1 MQQVFTNR
9 ELQTVLAG
17 ADLAS
22 SSLALVPTMGNIHR
36 GHLQLVKAARQQA
49 DRTAVSIF
57 VNPTQFNQ
65 ADDYQLYPRT
75 LDADLEQLAAAGVDL
90 VFTPDVSQLYPHS
103 TLRAQV
109 EATVA
114 ATGLEGAHR
123 PGHFRGVATIVCKLF
138 NLFQPTI
145 ALFGKKDYQ
154 QLAVIRAMVEELFL
168 PVTLAA
174 EETVREADMVAMS
187 SRNSRLTAS
196 ERQIAPLMHATLQ
209 SVVDQVPA
217 ASDYSLLEQSAR
229 GALNEAGFKVDYVAI
244 RDRYLQPADQQTR
257 ELVVLAAAEL
267 GSVRLIDNLETEK
280 LLSAAG

>member
-1 MQQVFTNR
+1 M
-9 ELQTVLAG
+9 
-17 ADLAS
+17 
-22 SSLALVPTMGNIHR
+22 
-36 GHLQLVKAARQQA
+36 
-49 DRTAVSIF
+49 SIF

-103 TLRAQV
+103 ALRAQV
-109 EATVA
+109 EATDA
-114 ATGLEGAHR
+114 AMGLEGAYR

-168 PVTLAA
+168 PLSVGS

-187 SRNSRLTAS
+187 SRNSRLTAA
-196 ERQIAPLMHATLQ
+196 ERQIAPLMYNTLQ
-209 SVVDQVPA
+209 SVADQLSTT
-217 ASDYSLLEQSAR
+217 SDYSLLEQSATV
-229 GALNEAGFKVDYVAI
+229 ALNDAGFKVDYVAI
-244 RDRYLQPADQQTR
+244 RDRYLRPADQQTS
-257 ELVVLAAAEL
+257 ELVILAAAEL
-267 GSVRLIDNLETEK
+267 GCVRLIDNLETEK
-280 LLSAAG
+280 SLSPAK

>member
-1 MQQVFTNR
+1 MQQVFTNL
-9 ELQTVLAG
+9 ELQTALA
-17 ADLAS
+17 DRAS

-36 GHLQLVKAARQQA
+36 GHLELVKSASQQA

-65 ADDYQLYPRT
+65 ADDYQHYPRT

-90 VFTPDVSQLYPHS
+90 VFTPDVEQLYPHS

-114 ATGLEGAHR
+114 ATGLEGAYR

-168 PVTLAA
+168 PVVLGA

-187 SRNSRLTAS
+187 SRNSRLTAGQ
-196 ERQIAPLMHATLQ
+196 RQIAPLMYATLQ
-209 SVVDQVPA
+209 SLADQIPA
-217 ASDYSLLEQSAR
+217 ASDYSSLEQSAT
-229 GALNEAGFKVDYVAI
+229 ATLNDAGFKVDYVAI
-244 RDRYLQPADQQTR
+244 RDRYLQLPNQQTR
-257 ELVVLAAAEL
+257 ELVILAAAEL
-267 GSVRLIDNLETEK
+267 GNVRLIDNLEIEH
-280 LLSAAG
+280 

>member
-1 MQQVFTNR
+1 MQQVFTNL
-9 ELQTVLAG
+9 ELQTALA
-17 ADLAS
+17 DRAS

-36 GHLQLVKAARQQA
+36 GHLELVKSASQQA

-65 ADDYQLYPRT
+65 ADDYQHYPRT

-90 VFTPDVSQLYPHS
+90 VFTPDVEQLYPHA

-168 PVTLAA
+168 PVVLGA

-187 SRNSRLTAS
+187 SRNSRLTAGQ
-196 ERQIAPLMHATLQ
+196 RQIAPLMYATLQ
-209 SVVDQVPA
+209 SLADQIPA
-217 ASDYSLLEQSAR
+217 ASDYSSLEQSAT
-229 GALNEAGFKVDYVAI
+229 ATLNDAGFKVDYVAI
-244 RDRYLQPADQQTR
+244 RDRYLQLPNQQTR
-257 ELVVLAAAEL
+257 ELVILAAAEL
-267 GSVRLIDNLETEK
+267 GNVRLIDNLEIEH
-280 LLSAAG
+280 